1 MSNTNEL
8 LIDLLREVNRG
19 LGKYVKDILAEHD
32 LPITMGIVTRQIGS
46 TPGITISELS
56 RRTGIAK
63 SHISKTIHEL
73 DERGWVEKRED
84 STDQRL
90 LRLYLNPI
98 AIKYLEQ
105 ARQDIRQRINE
116 LVADIP
122 EERAIE
128 LVVGLTD
135 IKAALEQVHQKE
147 KK

>member
-19 LGKYVKDILAEHD
+19 LGKFVKDILAEHD

-56 RRTGIAK
+56 RLTGIAK
-63 SHISKTIHEL
+63 SHISKTIREL